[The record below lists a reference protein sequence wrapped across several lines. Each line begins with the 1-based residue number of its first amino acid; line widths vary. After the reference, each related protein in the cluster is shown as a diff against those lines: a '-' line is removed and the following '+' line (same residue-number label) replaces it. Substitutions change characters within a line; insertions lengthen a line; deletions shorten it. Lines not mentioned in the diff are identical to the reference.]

1 MTSSNPGIFHV
12 AGLPPSVDMNRV
24 GGWEMGTDSSV
35 GTLALTCLLAVRL
48 APGAKL
54 ETVLDWGI
62 CTP

>member
-1 MTSSNPGIFHV
+1 
-12 AGLPPSVDMNRV
+12 
-24 GGWEMGTDSSV
+24 MGTDSSV
-35 GTLALTCLLAVRL
+35 GTLALTRLLAVRL